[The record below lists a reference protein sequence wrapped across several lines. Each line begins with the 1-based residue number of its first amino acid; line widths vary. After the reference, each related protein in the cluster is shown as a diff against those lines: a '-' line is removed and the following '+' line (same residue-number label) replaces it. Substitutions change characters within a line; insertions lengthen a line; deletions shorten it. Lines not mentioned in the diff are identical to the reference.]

1 MNIRSLAATI
11 ALFVVALAL
20 PGCNSYTLEGRV
32 VAGDISYAAVVD
44 GDDPR
49 LADQGISGASI
60 RLETDP
66 NRLSRE
72 VVGETVTSSDGSFR
86 IPFKK
91 VGGGVLMYDVGITV
105 RRDGYQPATLQF
117 RLPPGA
123 KRLLVMMAPG
133 PDRMGDPDADDP
145 MKQYE
150 RYR

>member
-1 MNIRSLAATI
+1 MNIRSLGP
-11 ALFVVALAL
+11 ALAL
-20 PGCNSYTLEGRV
+20 VLVAFTLTGCNSYVLQGRV
-32 VAGDISYAAVVD
+32 IAGDISYVAVVD

-49 LADQGISGASI
+49 LDAPGIPGASL

-66 NRLSRE
+66 SRISRE
-72 VVGETVTSSDGSFR
+72 VVGETTSGADGTFR

-91 VGGGVLMYDVGITV
+91 VGGGVLMYDVGVTV

-123 KRLLVMMAPG
+123 KRLLVMMSPG

-145 MKQYE
+145 LKQYE

>member
-1 MNIRSLAATI
+1 MNIRSLAATV
-11 ALFVVALAL
+11 ALLVAALAL
-20 PGCNSYTLEGRV
+20 TGCNSYTLQGRV

-44 GDDPR
+44 ADDPR
-49 LADQGISGASI
+49 LAEPGISGASI

-66 NRLSRE
+66 SRISRE
-72 VVGETVTSSDGSFR
+72 VVGETVSGADGSFS
-86 IPFKK
+86 IPFRK

-105 RRDGYQPATLQF
+105 RRNGYQPATLQF
-117 RLPPGA
+117 KLPPGA
-123 KRLLVMMAPG
+123 RRLLVIMTPG